1 MNKNLIIGLASLF
14 VISTLI
20 YNGFNEKLSTITS
33 CVYTQEKYV
42 NAVFEYETVCNG
54 FDEDGQH
61 YSYSCTDTKKT
72 KISNSFLSITI
83 NGKLKQSNFSSDITK
98 ISPSGYFYTDNFPD
112 FVDSYEFEEE
122 SDFKNYEF
130 INNESFEIHFID
142 QNREYDFVSENINK
156 YGKCLT
162 DFKEQTLMKTK
173 YFYNISYSVENSI

>member
-42 NAVFEYETVCNG
+42 NAVFEYESICNG

-72 KISNSFLSITI
+72 KISNSFLSTTI
-83 NGKLKQSNFSSDITK
+83 NGELNSSNFSSDLIK
-98 ISPSGYFYTDNFPD
+98 MSKHGYFYTEEFP
-112 FVDSYEFEEE
+112 FFPNSFEEQE
-122 SDFKNYEF
+122 DFSEYEF
-130 INNESFEIHFID
+130 IDEQKFKINFSNSD
-142 QNREYDFVSENINK
+142 GTVDFVSESVDK

-162 DFKEQTLMKTK
+162 DLKEKTLMKTK
-173 YFYNISYSVENSI
+173 YFYNISYSVENAI